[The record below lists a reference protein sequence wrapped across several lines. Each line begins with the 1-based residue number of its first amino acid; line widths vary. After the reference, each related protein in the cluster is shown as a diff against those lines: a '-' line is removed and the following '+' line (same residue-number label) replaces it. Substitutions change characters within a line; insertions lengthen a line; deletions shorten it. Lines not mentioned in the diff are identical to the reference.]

1 MDEKSTCMRMI
12 VAKYEDKIRKKILR
26 KRNMEKNV
34 LKRKE
39 WLRLKEGEEST
50 LIFIKLKSCS
60 CSEWKGRLQ
69 QRDRG

>member
-1 MDEKSTCMRMI
+1 MRIRLEKDFEEKKHGKECTKEEGM
-12 VAKYEDKIRKKILR
+12 VKI
-26 KRNMEKNV
+26 KRG
-34 LKRKE
+34 R
-39 WLRLKEGEEST
+39 ESA